1 MPHPLS
7 PLFRYSDIH
16 LRVMVAWSPNDLPGA
31 FAVHFRYGRPI
42 LSPTLTL
49 VTNLMRLLSSQRA
62 INVIQVVIDIDVC
75 AAQVHTSILK
85 KKHLKHASQLAGCL
99 RVLLSTHMLP

>member
-1 MPHPLS
+1 MSPPSPLS
-7 PLFRYSDIH
+7 QYSDIH
-16 LRVMVAWSPNDLPGA
+16 LRVVVAWSLNYLPGA

-62 INVIQVVIDIDVC
+62 INFIQVIVDIDVY
-75 AAQVHTSILK
+75 AARVHTSVLR
-85 KKHLKHASQLAGCL
+85 KKHLKHASKPAGCL
-99 RVLLSTHMLP
+99 RVLLSTHMLL